1 MPINITAVVMFF
13 IFVAITLGITY
24 WASSRSQSRSQFYAA
39 SGGLTGWQN
48 GIAFTGE
55 FLSAATILGITALY
69 YAGGFDGLI
78 YAIGA
83 LMGWPVILFLLSDK
97 LRAMGKFTLTDVLSY
112 RLKEPSLRVFATVAT
127 VVVLLLYMVAQLV
140 GAGALVELLF
150 GIDFF
155 YAVCVIGVLMM
166 IYVIFGGMVATSWV
180 QIIKCCFLLV
190 LGCILAFG
198 VLAKFDFSI
207 GKVLA
212 TAVEKHPLGIKILGP
227 ISLSSPAAAI
237 SAFLTQAVG
246 LAGLPHLI
254 MRFFTVPSVAEAR
267 RSANFATALIGLF
280 YILMIVIGFGA
291 VAILT
296 GNPDYVG
303 PTGALRNGVNMA
315 PLYLAHS
322 IGGDLL
328 LGICAAAL
336 FATILAVVAGLT
348 LAVAAAVSHD
358 LYAGVIKKG
367 TQTEAQEMRVSRF
380 AAVTFS
386 VVSILLSVAFR
397 HENITFLVVTALSIA
412 ASSTFPVLFLTVFW
426 RGTTAA
432 GAVIGGSVGLVG
444 ALAAIILGP
453 TVWVPVFG
461 NAAPIFPYQYPT
473 VVTLPLSLVLIVV
486 VSLLSQKSAAAV
498 APARP

>member
-13 IFVAITLGITY
+13 LFVGLTLVITY
-24 WASSRSQSRSQFYAA
+24 WAASRSKSRNQFYAA
-39 SGGLTGWQN
+39 GGALTGWQN

-69 YAGGFDGLI
+69 FAGGFDGLI

-190 LGCILAFG
+190 LGVILAFG

-207 GKVLA
+207 AQVMQ
-212 TAVEKHPLGIKILGP
+212 TAVSKHPLGPKILGP
-227 ISLSSPAAAI
+227 ISLSSPGAAI

-254 MRFFTVPSVAEAR
+254 MRFFTVPNVVEAR

-280 YILMIVIGFGA
+280 YIMMIVIGFGA
-291 VAILT
+291 IAILT
-296 GNPDYVG
+296 GNPDYAG
-303 PTGALRNGVNMA
+303 PNGGLRNGVNMA

-322 IGGDLL
+322 IGGDVL
-328 LGICAAAL
+328 LGVCAAAL

-367 TQTEAQEMRVSRF
+367 TQTEAQEMRVSRI
-380 AAVTFS
+380 AAVCFS
-386 VVSILLSVAFR
+386 VVSIVLSVAFR

-412 ASSTFPVLFLTVFW
+412 ASSTFPVLFLAIFW
-426 RGTTAA
+426 RGLTAA
-432 GAVIGGSVGLVG
+432 GAVIGGSIGLVG
-444 ALAAIILGP
+444 ALTAIVLGP
-453 TVWVPVFG
+453 TVWVAVLG
-461 NAAPIFPYQYPT
+461 NATPIFPYQYPT
-473 VVTLPLSLVLIVV
+473 VVTLPVVTALIVV
-486 VSLLSQKSAAAV
+486 ISLLSQKGAAAA
-498 APARP
+498 APVRS